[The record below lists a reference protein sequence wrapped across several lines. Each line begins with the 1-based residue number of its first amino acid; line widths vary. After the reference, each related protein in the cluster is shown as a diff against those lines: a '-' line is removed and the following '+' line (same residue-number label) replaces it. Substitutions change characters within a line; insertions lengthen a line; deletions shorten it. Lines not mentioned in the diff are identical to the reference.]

1 MIKFAESPYKGI
13 TIKVIGIGGG
23 GSNAVS
29 YMSKN
34 SIKNIITI
42 ALNTDAQ
49 HLAKV
54 NADEKIVI
62 GKKTTGGL
70 GTGGDPEKGKAAME
84 ESLEEIKEKIK
95 DADLVFLTAGL
106 GGGTGT
112 GGIPVL
118 ANLIKEIGILSVGV
132 VTKPFREEGRKKM
145 EKAERALLEL
155 KDKVNTLLIIPNDKL
170 LQGDQKML
178 FKTALEKV
186 DDVLYRAV
194 KGIVNI
200 IQEPGYINVDF
211 ADVKNILTLGGRAI
225 IGIGEGKG
233 DKRGI
238 EAIKNAISSPL
249 LEEVDIKKSK
259 GTLINIRG
267 KDITTQEIQEIF
279 GYLASEI
286 NQKEEIETIL
296 GVDITDEIPEGTIEI
311 TLIAAGIEDERI
323 KKKEFE
329 PFPERTSE
337 EEITIPAFLR
347 KFRKEDKKLEY
358 PEDGDTE
365 I

>member
-29 YMSKN
+29 YMSRN
-34 SIKNIITI
+34 NIKNIVTI

-49 HLAKV
+49 HLARV

-62 GKKTTGGL
+62 GKKITGGL
-70 GTGGDPEKGKAAME
+70 GAGGDPQIGKMAME
-84 ESLEEIKEKIK
+84 ESLEEIKEKIR

-118 ANLIKEIGILSVGV
+118 ANAIKEMGILTVGV
-132 VTKPFREEGRKKM
+132 VTKPFREEGKKKM
-145 EKAERALLEL
+145 EKTERALLEL

-170 LQGDQKML
+170 LQSDQKIL
-178 FKTALEKV
+178 FKTALEKA
-186 DDVLYRAV
+186 DEVLYRAV

-225 IGIGEGKG
+225 IGMGEGKG
-233 DKRGI
+233 EKRGI
-238 EAIKNAISSPL
+238 EAIRSAISSPL
-249 LEEVDIKKSK
+249 LEEVDVKKSK
-259 GTLINIRG
+259 GILINIRG
-267 KDITTQEIQEIF
+267 KDIRTEEVQEIF

-286 NQKEEIETIL
+286 NQKEDIETIL
-296 GVDITDEIPEGTIEI
+296 GVDITDEVSEGTVEI

-323 KKKEFE
+323 RKKELE

-337 EEITIPAFLR
+337 EEIMVPTFLR
-347 KFRKEDKKLEY
+347 KFRKEDKKFEY
-358 PEDGDTE
+358 PENGDTE

>member
-29 YMSKN
+29 YMSRN
-34 SIKNIITI
+34 NIKNITTI

-49 HLAKV
+49 HLARV
-54 NADEKIVI
+54 TADEKILI
-62 GKKTTGGL
+62 GKKITGGL
-70 GTGGDPEKGKAAME
+70 GAGGDPQIGKMAME

-118 ANLIKEIGILSVGV
+118 ANAIKEMRILSVGV
-132 VTKPFREEGRKKM
+132 VTKPFREEGKKKM
-145 EKAERALLEL
+145 EKAERSILEL
-155 KDKVNTLLIIPNDKL
+155 KDKVDTLLIIPNDKL
-170 LQGDQKML
+170 LQSDQKIL
-178 FKTALEKV
+178 FKTALEKA

-238 EAIKNAISSPL
+238 EAIRNAISSPL
-249 LEEVDIKKSK
+249 LEEVDIKKAK
-259 GTLINIRG
+259 GILINIRG
-267 KDITTQEIQEIF
+267 KDITAQEVQEIF

-296 GVDITDEIPEGTIEI
+296 GVDITDEIAEGVIEI

-323 KKKEFE
+323 RKKEFE
-329 PFPERTSE
+329 PFPERASE
-337 EEITIPAFLR
+337 EEIMVPTFLR
-347 KFRKEDKKLEY
+347 KFRKENKKFEY
-358 PEDGDTE
+358 PENGDTE